1 MASPRVPSMAVN
13 EESLLEV
20 LSRYV
25 SPRAAENLLRRAL
38 AQRMPTSPG
47 EWAHLLEE
55 TLWPE
60 LRRLLP
66 FREMPPELKAL
77 AREWRELAASQVA
90 EAEATETGEEELPVE
105 AVDLEDPLA
114 RQHLAKRL
122 ARLEGVTGVVVAGKN
137 GKEELFSGE
146 PVPLDLAYPLLRRQ
160 GYGVFY
166 AILEREIVALRP
178 LAQGYIGLLAKKEA
192 NIGRLLHALR
202 RLISLAEVSG

>member
-1 MASPRVPSMAVN
+1 MASN
-13 EESLLEV
+13 EESLLQV
-20 LSRYV
+20 LSRYI
-25 SPRAAENLLRRAL
+25 SHRAAENLVGRAL
-38 AQRMPTSPG
+38 AQRMPTSPEG
-47 EWAHLLEE
+47 WARLLEE

-60 LRRLLP
+60 LSRLLP

-77 AREWRELAASQVA
+77 AREWREQAA
-90 EAEATETGEEELPVE
+90 EAPEAEEPPLET
-105 AVDLEDPLA
+105 VDLEDSSARQQLA
-114 RQHLAKRL
+114 RRL
-122 ARLEGVTGVVVAGKN
+122 ARLEGVTGVVVAGKS

-178 LAQGYIGLLAKKEA
+178 LAQGYIGLLAQKEA

-202 RLISLAEVSG
+202 RLSLAEVSG

>member
-1 MASPRVPSMAVN
+1 MAVN

-25 SPRAAENLLRRAL
+25 SPRAAENLLRQAL
-38 AQRMPTSPG
+38 AQGRPTSPG
-47 EWAHLLEE
+47 EWARLLEE

-66 FREMPPELKAL
+66 FREMPPELKVL

-90 EAEATETGEEELPVE
+90 EAEASETEEEPPEE

-114 RQHLAKRL
+114 RQHLARRL
-122 ARLEGVTGVVVAGKN
+122 ARLEGVTGVVVAGKG
-137 GKEELFSGE
+137 GKEELFSEE

-166 AILEREIVALRP
+166 AILDREIVALRP
-178 LAQGYIGLLAKKEA
+178 LSQGYIGLLARKEA

-202 RLISLAEVSG
+202 RFKPPAEVSG